1 MRFARIASVAANPTP
16 CAEDPAVVDPDPR
29 EREGLAAGLRN
40 VAEVMAEMGW
50 NTRLC
55 DLTEAQART
64 IVEVAVGGFFEVMR
78 NVNQSGAPF

>member
-1 MRFARIASVAANPTP
+1 M
-16 CAEDPAVVDPDPR
+16 VDPDPR
-29 EREGLAAGLRN
+29 ERDGLAAGLKN

-64 IVEVAVGGFFEVMR
+64 IVEVAIGGFFEVAR
-78 NVNQSGAPF
+78 NSALSSAVPF

>member
-1 MRFARIASVAANPTP
+1 MT
-16 CAEDPAVVDPDPR
+16 DPDPH

-50 NTRLC
+50 TTRLC

-64 IVEVAVGGFFEVMR
+64 IVEVAVGGFFEIARSAAMSPEV
-78 NVNQSGAPF
+78 PF

>member
-1 MRFARIASVAANPTP
+1 MRFARIASVAASLIP
-16 CAEDPAVVDPDPR
+16 CAEDPAVIDPDPH

-78 NVNQSGAPF
+78 NVDQSGAPF

>member
-1 MRFARIASVAANPTP
+1 M
-16 CAEDPAVVDPDPR
+16 VDPDRR
-29 EREGLAAGLRN
+29 EREGLTIGLKN

-78 NVNQSGAPF
+78 NVAPSVEVPF

>member
-1 MRFARIASVAANPTP
+1 MI
-16 CAEDPAVVDPDPR
+16 DPDPR
-29 EREGLAAGLRN
+29 EREGLAAGLKN

-64 IVEVAVGGFFEVMR
+64 IVEVAVDGFFEVTR
-78 NVNQSGAPF
+78 NVEQSAGMPF

>member
-1 MRFARIASVAANPTP
+1 M
-16 CAEDPAVVDPDPR
+16 VDPDQR
-29 EREGLAAGLRN
+29 EREGLSAGLKN
-40 VAEVMAEMGW
+40 VAEAMAEMGW

-78 NVNQSGAPF
+78 KIEQSAGVPF